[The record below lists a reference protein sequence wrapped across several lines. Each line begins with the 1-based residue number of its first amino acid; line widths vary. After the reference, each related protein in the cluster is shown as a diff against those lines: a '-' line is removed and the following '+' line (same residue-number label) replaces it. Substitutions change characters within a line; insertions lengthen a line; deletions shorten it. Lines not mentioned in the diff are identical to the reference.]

1 MREKGRAEY
10 SLLTRGTAM
19 NVSAQLSNVNLAPPK
34 KKVVLKADTKY
45 GVPGRSIYH
54 KITLVGKRAF
64 V

>member
-1 MREKGRAEY
+1 
-10 SLLTRGTAM
+10 M